1 MLGKFFF
8 DFFEGKEASVD
19 PSFPLPQE
27 PVDCLYGVDLGVG
40 VWKEGHVELLFVDAH
55 AEDSVLGQIDVFV
68 VKHLL
73 IGLFINVHKTV
84 SQGVRQKNPRNCI
97 PYGEMSCFD
106 RIVFDLVVN

>member
-73 IGLFINVHKTV
+73 IGLLIGIDAPVSHK
-84 SQGVRQKNPRNCI
+84 I
-97 PYGEMSCFD
+97 WE
-106 RIVFDLVVN
+106 